1 MIGTAMNVNI
11 RSVKLVDL
19 PAVLL
24 VENASFS
31 EPWNAK
37 DFRIHLS
44 QRTNFGMLAEIE
56 KEVVGYIVYR
66 VEGEQMFVLSMA
78 VMPRHRRNGIGTMLV
93 ATILPKMKTRK
104 KIRAIVSDQFLDAHL
119 FLRSLGFKALKVKR
133 NYCGPDHDGYDF
145 VHESGRQ
152 EKSTKIKQEV
162 CK

>member
-1 MIGTAMNVNI
+1 MNVNI

-24 VENASFS
+24 VESASFP

-44 QRTNFGMLAEIE
+44 QRTNFGMLAEIG

-66 VEGEQMFVLSMA
+66 VEGEQIFVLSMA
-78 VMPRHRRNGIGTMLV
+78 VMPRHRRNGIGTMLIT
-93 ATILPKMKTRK
+93 TILPKMKNRK
-104 KIRAIVSDQFLDAHL
+104 KIRAIVSDQILDAHL
-119 FLRSLGFKALKVKR
+119 FLKNLGFKALKVKR

-145 VHESGRQ
+145 VHESERQ
-152 EKSTKIKQEV
+152 EKQTKIKQEV
-162 CK
+162 CQ

>member
-24 VENASFS
+24 VESASFP

-44 QRTNFGMLAEIE
+44 QRTNFGMLAEIG

-66 VEGEQMFVLSMA
+66 VEGEQIFVLSMA
-78 VMPRHRRNGIGTMLV
+78 VMPRYRRNGIGTMLIT
-93 ATILPKMKTRK
+93 TILPKMKNRK
-104 KIRAIVSDQFLDAHL
+104 KIRAIVSDQILDAHL
-119 FLRSLGFKALKVKR
+119 FLKNLGFKALKVKR

-145 VHESGRQ
+145 VHESERQ
-152 EKSTKIKQEV
+152 EKQTKIKQEV
-162 CK
+162 CQ

>member
-1 MIGTAMNVNI
+1 MIGIAMNVNI

-24 VENASFS
+24 VESASFP

-44 QRTNFGMLAEIE
+44 QRTNFGMLAEIG

-66 VEGEQMFVLSMA
+66 VEGEQIFVLSMA
-78 VMPRHRRNGIGTMLV
+78 VMPRHRRNGIGTMLIT
-93 ATILPKMKTRK
+93 TILPKMKNRK
-104 KIRAIVSDQFLDAHL
+104 KIRAIVSDQILDAHL
-119 FLRSLGFKALKVKR
+119 FLKNLGFKALKVKR

-145 VHESGRQ
+145 VHESERQ
-152 EKSTKIKQEV
+152 EKQTKIKQEV
-162 CK
+162 CQ

>member
-24 VENASFS
+24 VESASFP

-44 QRTNFGMLAEIE
+44 QRTNFGMLAEIG

-66 VEGEQMFVLSMA
+66 VEGEQIFGLSMA
-78 VMPRHRRNGIGTMLV
+78 VMPRHRRNGIGTMLIT
-93 ATILPKMKTRK
+93 TILPKMKNRK
-104 KIRAIVSDQFLDAHL
+104 KIRAIVSDQILDAHL
-119 FLRSLGFKALKVKR
+119 FLKNLGFKALKVKR

-145 VHESGRQ
+145 VHESERQ
-152 EKSTKIKQEV
+152 EKQTKIKQEV
-162 CK
+162 CQ